1 VSPEEIISRLAGV
14 PGLAGVRLLVLHGS
28 RARGDEHPGSDWDFG
43 ALFDDDADPLELVAV
58 LTTAVGSDS
67 VDLTDLS
74 RSSALLRYRA
84 ARDGVA
90 LWERSAEEF
99 LNFRLAAVAFWCDA
113 GPVIQAAQRDVLAG
127 LG

>member
-1 VSPEEIISRLAGV
+1 MRHEEIVFRLAGD
-14 PGLAGVRLLVLHGS
+14 PALAGVRLLVLHGS
-28 RARGDEHPGSDWDFG
+28 RARGEEHTGSDWDFG
-43 ALFDDDADPLELVAV
+43 ALFDDEADPLELAAALVSV
-58 LTTAVGSDS
+58 VGSDA
-67 VDLTDLS
+67 VDLADLR

-90 LWERSAEEF
+90 LLDRSGEEF
-99 LNFRLAAVAFWCDA
+99 LNFRLDAVGFWCDA